1 MRGTHSSST
10 RGAASTEAEGTQPQP
25 NTQTT
30 IIYGKSRKIVIEGE
44 YNAVEIFC
52 VGLLG
57 VLRHSNPLNE
67 STELQ
72 IRGFFIISGF
82 PASHEKSKEVT
93 RLGPRGNNR
102 LK

>member
-10 RGAASTEAEGTQPQP
+10 GGAASAEAEGTQPQP

-30 IIYGKSRKIVIEGE
+30 IIYGKTEKIVIEGE

-52 VGLLG
+52 VGLLS

-67 STELQ
+67 SIE
-72 IRGFFIISGF
+72 
-82 PASHEKSKEVT
+82 
-93 RLGPRGNNR
+93 
-102 LK
+102 